1 MSVYQSKNL
10 DGMHAAEGMLRL
22 ALLKLRGAVIGIA
35 TVSGVINLLALTGS
49 LYMLQVYDRVL
60 TSHSVSTL
68 VALSILTA
76 GLFLF
81 LGVLDVLRGQTLVRL
96 GEEVDAHLAPLAF
109 RAAIRAPLFGASP
122 TEATQPVRDVDTIR
136 SFLAGPGPVAIF
148 DMPWLPLYL
157 AFVFLLHPYLGFLAT
172 FGLLVLIAL
181 TALTEARMRR
191 LSQSLIKS
199 AGLRNSIL
207 DASTRNAEVLR
218 AMGMGP
224 RAAKRFDKAHA
235 LHLAAQTQASDIAG
249 GMGGASKVFRLLLQ
263 SAVLGLGAYLVLQ
276 GEVTAGAIIAASIA
290 SARALAPVEQA
301 IGQWKGFVAARQ
313 SHHRLQTNLA
323 ALPVPIDPLKLPD
336 PIEQLAIENVS
347 VAVPGTT
354 KLVLSGISFE
364 LKAGQGLGVIGP
376 SAAGKSTLAR
386 AIVGVWPLVRGVIR
400 LDGAALDR
408 WSEESIG
415 RHVGYLPQ
423 DVELFG
429 GTVADNIARFEEA
442 PDSAAVIAAA
452 KAADVHDMILKL
464 PQAYD
469 TQIGPGGTALSA
481 GQRQRIALARALF
494 NAPFLVVLD
503 EPNSNLDSDGEA
515 ALTQAIKAVRER
527 GGIAIVVAHRPSALI
542 AVDTVAVM
550 RGGQLVSIGPKDEV
564 LNKVVQ
570 MPTAARESA

>member
-1 MSVYQSKNL
+1 
-10 DGMHAAEGMLRL
+10 
-22 ALLKLRGAVIGIA
+22 
-35 TVSGVINLLALTGS
+35 
-49 LYMLQVYDRVL
+49 
-60 TSHSVSTL
+60 
-68 VALSILTA
+68 
-76 GLFLF
+76 
-81 LGVLDVLRGQTLVRL
+81 
-96 GEEVDAHLAPLAF
+96 
-109 RAAIRAPLFGASP
+109 
-122 TEATQPVRDVDTIR
+122 
-136 SFLAGPGPVAIF
+136 
-148 DMPWLPLYL
+148 
-157 AFVFLLHPYLGFLAT
+157 
-172 FGLLVLIAL
+172 
-181 TALTEARMRR
+181 
-191 LSQSLIKS
+191 
-199 AGLRNSIL
+199 
-207 DASTRNAEVLR
+207 
-218 AMGMGP
+218 
-224 RAAKRFDKAHA
+224 
-235 LHLAAQTQASDIAG
+235 
-249 GMGGASKVFRLLLQ
+249 
-263 SAVLGLGAYLVLQ
+263 
-276 GEVTAGAIIAASIA
+276 
-290 SARALAPVEQA
+290 
-301 IGQWKGFVAARQ
+301 
-313 SHHRLQTNLA
+313 
-323 ALPVPIDPLKLPD
+323 
-336 PIEQLAIENVS
+336 
-347 VAVPGTT
+347 
-354 KLVLSGISFE
+354 
-364 LKAGQGLGVIGP
+364 
-376 SAAGKSTLAR
+376 
-386 AIVGVWPLVRGVIR
+386 
-400 LDGAALDR
+400 LDR

>member
-1 MSVYQSKNL
+1 L
-10 DGMHAAEGMLRL
+10 DNVHAAESALRL
-22 ALLKLRGAVIGIA
+22 ALTKLRGAVMGIA

-81 LGVLDVLRGQTLVRL
+81 LGVLDVLRAQTLARL
-96 GEEVDAHLAPLAF
+96 SVEVDAHLAPLAF
-109 RAAIRAPLFGASP
+109 RAALRAPLFGASS

-148 DMPWLPLYL
+148 DIPWLPLYL
-157 AFVFLLHPYLGFLAT
+157 AFVFLLHPYLGLLAT

-181 TALTEARMRR
+181 TVMTEARMRR
-191 LSQSLIKS
+191 LGPSLVKS

-224 RAAKRFDKAHA
+224 RAEKRFDKAHT
-235 LHLAAQTQASDIAG
+235 LHLAEQTQASDIAG
-249 GMGGASKVFRLLLQ
+249 GMGGASKVFRMLLQ

-301 IGQWKGFVAARQ
+301 IGQWKTFVGARQ
-313 SHHRLQTNLA
+313 SHHRLRTTLA
-323 ALPVPIDPLKLPD
+323 AMPVLLDPLKLPD
-336 PIEQLAIENVS
+336 PTEQLALENIS

-354 KLVLSGISFE
+354 KLVLSGISLE

-386 AIVGVWPLVRGVIR
+386 AVIGVWPLVRGAIR
-400 LDGAALDR
+400 LDGAAMDR
-408 WSEESIG
+408 WSDEDVG

-429 GTVADNIARFEEA
+429 GTVADNIARFEES
-442 PDSAAVIAAA
+442 PDSAMVIAAA
-452 KAADVHDMILKL
+452 KAADVHDMILRL

-469 TQIGPGGTALSA
+469 TQIGPGGAALSA
-481 GQRQRIALARALF
+481 GQRQRVALARALF
-494 NAPFLVVLD
+494 NTPFLVVLD
-503 EPNSNLDSDGEA
+503 EPNSNLDAEGEA
-515 ALTQAIKAVRER
+515 ALTRAIKGVRER
-527 GGIAIVVAHRPSALI
+527 GGIVIVIAHRPSALV

-550 RGGQLVSIGPKDEV
+550 GGGQLVSIGPKEEV
-564 LNKVVQ
+564 LNKVVK
-570 MPTAARESA
+570 MPAAVSARESA